1 MRWLIGLSDLVSS
14 KACQDPDVVFL
25 TLQQRSGVGVGACL
39 CYIIYCMRRAV
50 KGRVDEYNKE
60 YKTVIFFFRVPL
72 FPARAVTSDAHA
84 HTHSERTMTEHPHN
98 GASYVTIKWWAVKNN
113 NKKINLIKK

>member
-1 MRWLIGLSDLVSS
+1 M
-14 KACQDPDVVFL
+14 VFL
-25 TLQQRSGVGVGACL
+25 TRRRGVGVGAYVIL
-39 CYIIYCMRRAV
+39 YSMRRAV
-50 KGRVDEYNKE
+50 KGRVDEHNKE

-72 FPARAVTSDAHA
+72 FPASSVTSDA

-113 NKKINLIKK
+113 NKKNKLNKKIIITRTHIIHHI